1 MNDKEQPE
9 SNPESNPEIV
19 YEEEVDFPDRVPF
32 TKEEFINS
40 EALRNTSFKAEILKD
55 VEDALLYESAKRGLR
70 ELINNYLNSTWIL
83 ANFEKG
89 DRNSFGKIDETRM
102 AQITFELDLILSTA
116 SFTKSDVN
124 SSDMLNITNALRS
137 HFMLPILSRAKGPNR
152 ERIINKTTS
161 MEQIITRRTESK
173 DQKPER
179 KKGIL

>member
-1 MNDKEQPE
+1 MNNEEQPE
-9 SNPESNPEIV
+9 PEPEPV
-19 YEEEVDFPDRVPF
+19 YEEDVDFPDRVPF

-55 VEDALLYESAKRGLR
+55 VNDALLYESAKRGLR

-89 DRNSFGKIDETRM
+89 DKNSFGKIDEVRM
-102 AQITFELDLILSTA
+102 AQITFEIDLILTSA
-116 SFTKSDVN
+116 SFTKSDAN
-124 SSDMLNITNALRS
+124 SPDMLNITNALKS
-137 HFMLPILSRAKGPNR
+137 HFMLPILSRTKGPNR
-152 ERIINKTTS
+152 ERMINKTTS

-173 DQKPER
+173 EQKPER